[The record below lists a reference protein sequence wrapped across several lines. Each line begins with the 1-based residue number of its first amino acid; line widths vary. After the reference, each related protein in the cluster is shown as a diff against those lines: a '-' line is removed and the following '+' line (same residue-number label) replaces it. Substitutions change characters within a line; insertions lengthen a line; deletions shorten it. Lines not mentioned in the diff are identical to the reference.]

1 MREIIR
7 RLRYHH
13 ESRFAIEQYRINRD
27 FLIGSERR

>member
-13 ESRFAIEQYRINRD
+13 GFRFAIEQYRINHD
-27 FLIGSERR
+27 FLIGSEKR